1 VDLGLPPVRG
11 RATLAAWLRLARGSI
26 AHRAVVLVGSP
37 YHLSGC
43 AAAAVVTAGS
53 SRSSWAGV
61 LGAPRLLQGLAARL
75 EVSRW
80 RGRRPHE
87 SDTVTF
93 TLAEAAF
100 APVADRQ
107 PEEMEVRYAK
117 AR

>member
-1 VDLGLPPVRG
+1 VTVGGGARLLGG
-11 RATLAAWLRLARGSI
+11 HSQG
-26 AHRAVVLVGSP
+26 
-37 YHLSGC
+37 
-43 AAAAVVTAGS
+43 
-53 SRSSWAGV
+53 
-61 LGAPRLLQGLAARL
+61 PRLLQGLAARL

-100 APVADRQ
+100 APIADDLT
-107 PEEMEVRYAK
+107 EEMEVRHAQ